1 MRLPD
6 LRPWASLL
14 LADWAVLRLLQGT
27 LDALLPRG
35 LPGLWLEGTLRLGGL
50 WCLLKLGGLLGPAGT
65 LLPALCLAPPLFLS
79 LRALSPG
86 ALSAPPA
93 SVAAAPWSWLLAG
106 YGAAA
111 LSWAAWAVLSPP
123 GAPEGEQGQEKSH
136 ALMWRL
142 LRLSRP
148 DLPLLAAAFFF
159 LVVAVLGESGEAPGT
174 RRERPWHLPV
184 LTHPPGSRG
193 DANPVLLW
201 PCDRHPGRR
210 F

>member
-1 MRLPD
+1 MRLRD

-111 LSWAAWAVLSPP
+111 LSWAAWAVLCAP
-123 GAPEGEQGQEKSH
+123 GASQREQGQEKRQ

-148 DLPLLAAAFFF
+148 DLPFLAAAFFF
-159 LVVAVLGESGEAPGT
+159 LVVAVLGESGEAWA
-174 RRERPWHLPV
+174 RWERPWHP
-184 LTHPPGSRG
+184 HRPDSPSRFQ
-193 DANPVLLW
+193 
-201 PCDRHPGRR
+201 GRC
-210 F
+210 